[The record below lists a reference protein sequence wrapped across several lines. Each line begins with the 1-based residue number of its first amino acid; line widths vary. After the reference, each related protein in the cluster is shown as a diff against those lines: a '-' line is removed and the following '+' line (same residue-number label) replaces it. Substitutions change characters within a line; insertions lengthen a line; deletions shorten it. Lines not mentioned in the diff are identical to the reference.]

1 MPDQDSSASTSA
13 SDAQRPRVE
22 VDLPPFVPPR
32 ADRPIVEHD
41 VGMEKARPRPAVGA
55 AHPHADLPRA
65 ATLHDEGFFGP
76 RVVARGDCV
85 AWPGQREGEEHHARS
100 ATIAASTT
108 RMPTRNVPKLRHADV
123 SELPFLRSHSRQ
135 MAQVFTPPSVSVQ
148 QLPHTERRHEA
159 QGPAASREQNAQRS
173 GPSSPECWS

>member
-1 MPDQDSSASTSA
+1 MVTEPLTATQS
-13 SDAQRPRVE
+13 
-22 VDLPPFVPPR
+22 PR
-32 ADRPIVEHD
+32 ATTRGSKDCLRRSLDAVAFAMCPPQHRACRERPHETAA
-41 VGMEKARPRPAVGA
+41 KSGA
-55 AHPHADLPRA
+55 P
-65 ATLHDEGFFGP
+65 
-76 RVVARGDCV
+76 
-85 AWPGQREGEEHHARS
+85 AWPGQFRAWPGQHEGEEHHARS